1 MCYLR
6 LKTHGLVVFLDAY
19 VDRVPGACGP
29 IDASA
34 DEIDDCD
41 FILVGH
47 SHFDRIWGA
56 ARIALRTGAKI
67 MGSHETVRMMAAAG
81 ELENQLLQVSGGENI
96 GNAVSVEVHPARHS
110 YIWASYDDTG
120 CRARSFA
127 TVMPS

>member
-1 MCYLR
+1 MCYPR

-29 IDASA
+29 IDAS
-34 DEIDDCD
+34 
-41 FILVGH
+41 V
-47 SHFDRIWGA
+47 
-56 ARIALRTGAKI
+56 T
-67 MGSHETVRMMAAAG
+67 AAAG